1 MIDERGEG
9 KAMLVDSH
17 AHLNM
22 YEPGE
27 LPGVLDRALAAG
39 VGGIV
44 VPATGPEDLD
54 AVASL
59 VAEHHLRLAGAVG
72 IHPHEA
78 SSLDSGVER
87 RLQSLLGAESIVAV
101 GEIGLDYHY
110 MNSPR
115 EDQLRALEWQ
125 LDLASEAGVPV
136 ILHNRESWEDM
147 EEVLAP
153 RADRLRG
160 VCHSFSEGETATRRV
175 VEMGL
180 FVGISGMVTF
190 RRADNVREV
199 VRSSGMERIIVE
211 TDSPYLAPV
220 PHRGRRNEPAW
231 VVHVAR
237 AVGQELDLSL
247 EDVARRST
255 SSVRR
260 LFRLPDD
267 WGSL

>member
-1 MIDERGEG
+1 MMGSI
-9 KAMLVDSH
+9 LVDSH

-22 YEPGE
+22 YETGE
-27 LPGVLDRALAAG
+27 LPGVLERAVSAG

-44 VPATGPEDLD
+44 VPATGPGDMET
-54 AVASL
+54 VASL
-59 VAEHHLRLAGAVG
+59 VGDHRERLAGAVG
-72 IHPHEA
+72 VHPHEA
-78 SSLDSGVER
+78 DSLTDEVKG
-87 RLQSLLGAESIVAV
+87 RLEGLLQADGIVAI

-115 EDQLRALEWQ
+115 EDQIRALEWQ
-125 LDLASEAGVPV
+125 LDLAVRAGIPV

-147 EEVLAP
+147 EPILAS
-153 RADRLRG
+153 RAGALRG
-160 VCHSFSEGETATRRV
+160 VCHSFSEGEAATRRV

-199 VRSSGMERIIVE
+199 VRAAGMDSILVE

-231 VVHVAR
+231 VAHVAHAVAVELGLPMEEVASR
-237 AVGQELDLSL
+237 AAASTRELF
-247 EDVARRST
+247 A
-255 SSVRR
+255 
-260 LFRLPDD
+260 LPDG
-267 WGSL
+267 WGAS